1 MSHKAVNVVLLCPE
15 DPDHT
20 LGVVGRQVVAVPGSA
35 AGREICVP
43 VKGGLEVVET
53 NGKKTLVG
61 HCRTCGAAGSWQRPQ
76 LSWLHVQKLL
86 DAAEAADS
94 GVLTLPLRV

>member
-1 MSHKAVNVVLLCPE
+1 MSHMAVNVVFLCPE

-20 LGVVGRQVVAVPGSA
+20 LGMVSRQVVAVPESA
-35 AGREICVP
+35 ADREICVP
-43 VKGGLEVVET
+43 VTGGLEVVET

-61 HCRTCGAAGSWQRPQ
+61 HCRTCRAGGSRQRPQ
-76 LSWLHVQKLL
+76 LSWPHVQKLL